1 MRSGISVALSLQRMA
16 VKTAGQPVPVKA
28 VKPAEPGARSASLDG
43 RRLVRQRLARP
54 NGAARPNRAASLAH
68 CADLLSTKEDLAF
81 CNVRRCQKNCD
92 KVLHYLT
99 IDRGAPWSLYPAI
112 KRSVVC
118 TSPVLRY
125 PSPNC
130 DQAKARRSAQAADFV
145 QTHCSRYADHW
156 VGRLRV
162 MFAKST
168 EARMQEPRPPYR
180 LFADPMRDRFGNLR
194 YCGERTRERTWRYR
208 RE

>member
-1 MRSGISVALSLQRMA
+1 MRSGISLALSLQRMA

-68 CADLLSTKEDLAF
+68 CADPLSTKEDLAF

-99 IDRGAPWSLYPAI
+99 IDRGAPWSLYPAV
-112 KRSVVC
+112 KRSMSYA
-118 TSPVLRY
+118 SPVLRCL
-125 PSPNC
+125 SLKH
-130 DQAKARRSAQAADFV
+130 DLTKAARSIRAAFSV
-145 QTHCSRYADHW
+145 QNHCSARADLWRPHSME
-156 VGRLRV
+156 RDMAR
-162 MFAKST
+162 ST
-168 EARMQEPRPPYR
+168 
-180 LFADPMRDRFGNLR
+180 
-194 YCGERTRERTWRYR
+194 
-208 RE
+208 

>member
-1 MRSGISVALSLQRMA
+1 MVPLRQADSVERTAQICPPSLFDEERHSLALSHQRMA
-16 VKTAGQPVPVKA
+16 VITAGQPVPVKA

-43 RRLVRQRLARP
+43 RRLVRQVLAGP

-112 KRSVVC
+112 KRSGVC
-118 TSPVLRY
+118 APPVLRY
-125 PSPNC
+125 PSPNRHPIKTRTSMTR
-130 DQAKARRSAQAADFV
+130 AGFARIWRS
-145 QTHCSRYADHW
+145 
-156 VGRLRV
+156 
-162 MFAKST
+162 
-168 EARMQEPRPPYR
+168 
-180 LFADPMRDRFGNLR
+180 
-194 YCGERTRERTWRYR
+194 
-208 RE
+208 

>member
-1 MRSGISVALSLQRMA
+1 MRSGISLALSLQRVA

-43 RRLVRQRLARP
+43 RRLVRQRVARP

-68 CADLLSTKEDLAF
+68 CAVLLSTKEDLAF

-112 KRSVVC
+112 RRSVVC
-118 TSPVLRY
+118 ASSILRC
-125 PSPNC
+125 SSINC
-130 DQAKARRSAQAADFV
+130 DEKKQEEHHKSTLRAHFVHSICRLVGDGARAQGINVSTPEPPRLRRSFAIQAQE
-145 QTHCSRYADHW
+145 
-156 VGRLRV
+156 G
-162 MFAKST
+162 
-168 EARMQEPRPPYR
+168 
-180 LFADPMRDRFGNLR
+180 G
-194 YCGERTRERTWRYR
+194 G
-208 RE
+208 